1 MSSDSDD
8 AFRVKSLDAQVHVFL
23 TINFVTKIIN
33 KVIAMHQA
41 YVLGLGQSGISA
53 AKLLNADG
61 WQVTISDSNA
71 SPSLEQ
77 RKRSLESEGI
87 AVELGGFPDFAKLIA
102 SGQKV
107 DLVTVSPGVPWDR
120 QEVEQARSLGLD
132 TIGEIELAWRYLKH
146 IPWVGI
152 TGTNGKT
159 TVTSLTAAI
168 FQTAGLK
175 AIACGNIG
183 FPACEIAL
191 QVLQQK
197 IQPDWIIA
205 ELSSYQIESIQTV
218 KPQIGIWTTFT
229 PDHLNRHY
237 TLDAYRDI
245 KASLIDRSTQII
257 LNGDDRFLE
266 NFGAAMWPKAIWTA
280 IDDQVIEAIEGGAYI
295 EKSWVKFRGE
305 QIFPI
310 SHWRLLG
317 IHNRQ
322 NLLMSVAAAKLA
334 GINSEHIDLAISAF
348 QGVPHRLE
356 HICFY
361 EGIAFINDSKATN
374 YDAAEVGLR
383 AVKPPVVLIAG
394 GEPKQGD
401 ASSWL
406 EQIHQKAIAV
416 LLIGKAAP
424 LFAEML
430 EDVGFKNY
438 EIVETIERA
447 VTKAAHI
454 SHSRAHN
461 HPSQPL
467 PTVLFSPAC
476 ASFDQFAN
484 FEQRGDRFRQLCI
497 QICQE
502 LCQE

>member
-1 MSSDSDD
+1 
-8 AFRVKSLDAQVHVFL
+8 
-23 TINFVTKIIN
+23 
-33 KVIAMHQA
+33 MHQA

-53 AKLLNADG
+53 AKLLKADG
-61 WQVTISDSNA
+61 WQVTVSDSQA
-71 SPSLEQ
+71 SASLEQ
-77 RKRSLESEGI
+77 RKQALESAGI
-87 AVELGGFPDFAKLIA
+87 AVELGGFPDFVKIVG
-102 SGQKV
+102 SGQSV
-107 DLVTVSPGVPWDR
+107 DLVTVSPGVPWDCPA
-120 QEVEQARSLGLD
+120 VEQARSLGID

-168 FQTAGLK
+168 FQAAGLK

-191 QVLQQK
+191 QVLQKQL
-197 IQPDWIIA
+197 QPDWIIA

-237 TLDAYRDI
+237 TLEAYRDI
-245 KASLIDRSTQII
+245 KASLIDQSAHIV
-257 LNGDDRFLE
+257 LNGNDPYLE
-266 NFGAAMWPKAIWTA
+266 NFGAAMWPKAIWTG
-280 IDDQVIEAIEGGAYI
+280 IDNQVVEAIADGACI
-295 EKSWVKFRGE
+295 EKGWVKFRGE
-305 QIFPI
+305 PVFPI
-310 SHWRLLG
+310 SHWTLLG
-317 IHNRQ
+317 SHNRQ

-334 GINSEHIDLAISAF
+334 GIEAEHIDFAISNF

-356 HICFY
+356 YVCFY

-394 GEPKQGD
+394 GQPKQGD
-401 ASSWL
+401 ASAWL
-406 EQIHQKAIAV
+406 EQIRQRAIRV
-416 LLIGKAAP
+416 LLIGEAAS

-430 EDVGFKNY
+430 KDVGFKNY
-438 EIVETIERA
+438 EIVDTLENA
-447 VTKAAHI
+447 VKQAAHI
-454 SHSRAHN
+454 AHSRAHN

-484 FEQRGDRFRQLCI
+484 FEQRGDRFRQLC
-497 QICQE
+497 QE
-502 LCQE
+502 LRAAP

>member
-1 MSSDSDD
+1 MP
-8 AFRVKSLDAQVHVFL
+8 
-23 TINFVTKIIN
+23 
-33 KVIAMHQA
+33 QA

-53 AKLLNADG
+53 AKLLKADG
-61 WQVTISDSNA
+61 WQVTISDSNT

-77 RKRSLESEGI
+77 RQQELAAVGI
-87 AVELGGFPDFAKLIA
+87 AVELGGFPDFAKLIEA
-102 SGQKV
+102 GQAV
-107 DLVTVSPGVPWDR
+107 DLVAVSPGVPWDR

-132 TIGEIELAWRYLKH
+132 TVGEIELAWRYLKH

-168 FQTAGLK
+168 FQASGLK

-191 QVLQQK
+191 QVLQQQ
-197 IQPDWIIA
+197 IHPDWIIA
-205 ELSSYQIESIQTV
+205 ELSSYQIESARTV

-237 TLDAYRDI
+237 TLEAYRNI
-245 KASLIDRSTQII
+245 KASLIDRSDHII
-257 LNGDDRFLE
+257 LNGNDPYLV
-266 NFGAAMWPKAIWTA
+266 NFGAAMWPKAIWTGL
-280 IDDQVIEAIEGGAYI
+280 DENVVEAIADGAYI
-295 EKSWVKFRGE
+295 DHGWVKFQSE
-305 QIFPI
+305 PVFPI
-310 SHWRLLG
+310 SHWHLLG
-317 IHNRQ
+317 SHNRQ
-322 NLLMSVAAAKLA
+322 NLLMAVAAAKLA
-334 GINSEHIDLAISAF
+334 GISSEHIDHAISEF

-361 EGIAFINDSKATN
+361 EGIPFINDSKATN

-394 GEPKQGD
+394 GQPKQGD
-401 ASSWL
+401 AKAWL
-406 EQIHQKAIAV
+406 EQIHQRAIAV
-416 LLIGKAAP
+416 LLIGEAAP

-430 EDVGFKNY
+430 KDVGFKDY
-438 EIVETIERA
+438 EIVNTLERA
-447 VTKAAHI
+447 VKQAAHI
-454 SHSRAHN
+454 AHSRAHN

-484 FEQRGDRFRQLCI
+484 FEQRGDRFRQLC
-497 QICQE
+497 QE
-502 LCQE
+502 LS

>member
-1 MSSDSDD
+1 
-8 AFRVKSLDAQVHVFL
+8 
-23 TINFVTKIIN
+23 
-33 KVIAMHQA
+33 MHQA

-53 AKLLNADG
+53 AKLLKADG

-77 RKRSLESEGI
+77 RKRELESEEI
-87 AVELGGFPDFAKLIA
+87 TVKLGGFPDFAQLIEA
-102 SGQKV
+102 GQSV

-120 QEVEQARSLGLD
+120 QEVEQARSLGID

-159 TVTSLTAAI
+159 TVTSLTATI
-168 FQTAGLK
+168 FQAAGLQ

-183 FPACEIAL
+183 LPACEIAL
-191 QVLQQK
+191 QVLQK
-197 IQPDWIIA
+197 EMQPDWIIA

-218 KPQIGIWTTFT
+218 KPQIGLWTTFT

-237 TLDAYRDI
+237 TLENYRDI
-245 KASLIDRSTQII
+245 KASLIDRSNHIV
-257 LNGDDRFLE
+257 LNGNDPFLE
-266 NFGAAMWPKAIWTA
+266 NFGPAMWPKAIWTA
-280 IDDQVIEAIEGGAYI
+280 IDDQVTEANTDGACI
-295 EKSWVKFRGE
+295 EKGWVKFRGE
-305 QIFPI
+305 PVFPI

-317 IHNRQ
+317 SHNRQ
-322 NLLMSVAAAKLA
+322 NLLMSEVAAKLA
-334 GINSEHIDLAISAF
+334 GIASEHIDVAISSF

-383 AVKPPVVLIAG
+383 SVKPPVVLIAG

-401 ASSWL
+401 AGAWL
-406 EQIHQKAIAV
+406 EQIHQRAIAV

-424 LFAEML
+424 LFAKML

-438 EIVETIERA
+438 EIVETLDRA
-447 VTKAAHI
+447 VTKAAHVA
-454 SHSRAHN
+454 HSRAHN

-476 ASFDQFAN
+476 ASFDQFTN
-484 FEQRGDRFRQLCI
+484 FEQRGDRFRQLC
-497 QICQE
+497 QE
-502 LCQE
+502 L

>member
-1 MSSDSDD
+1 MP
-8 AFRVKSLDAQVHVFL
+8 
-23 TINFVTKIIN
+23 
-33 KVIAMHQA
+33 QA

-53 AKLLNADG
+53 AKLLKADS
-61 WQVTISDSNA
+61 WQVTVSDSNA

-77 RKRSLESEGI
+77 RKLDLESEGFT
-87 AVELGGFPDFAKLIA
+87 VELGGFPDFGNLIKIGK
-102 SGQKV
+102 SV
-107 DLVTVSPGVPWDR
+107 DLVVVSPGVPWDR
-120 QEVEQARSLGLD
+120 PEVEQARSLGLD

-168 FQTAGLK
+168 FQTAGLR

-183 FPACEIAL
+183 LPACEIAL
-191 QVLQQK
+191 QVLHKQ

-205 ELSSYQIESIQTV
+205 ELSSYQIESSQSV
-218 KPQIGIWTTFT
+218 KPQIAIWTTFT

-237 TLDAYRDI
+237 TLENYRDI
-245 KASLIDRSTQII
+245 KAKLIDPSSHII
-257 LNGDDRFLE
+257 LNGNDTFLLD
-266 NFGAAMWPKAIWTA
+266 FGAAMWPKALWTS
-280 IDDQVIEAIEGGAYI
+280 IDDYVVEAITSGVAIHDG
-295 EKSWVKFRGE
+295 WVKFRGE
-305 QIFPI
+305 PVFPI
-310 SHWRLLG
+310 SHWHLLG
-317 IHNRQ
+317 RHNRQ

-334 GINSEHIDLAISAF
+334 GITSEHIDRAISEF

-356 HICFY
+356 HIRFY

-374 YDAAEVGLR
+374 YDAAEVGLC

-394 GEPKQGD
+394 GQPKQGD
-401 ASSWL
+401 ASGWL
-406 EQIHQKAIAV
+406 EQIRQRAIAI
-416 LLIGKAAP
+416 LLIGEAAP

-430 EDVGFKNY
+430 KDAGFKNY
-438 EIVETIERA
+438 EIVETLECA
-447 VTKAAHI
+447 VKQAAHI
-454 SHSRAHN
+454 AHTRAHN

-484 FEQRGDRFRQLCI
+484 FEQRGDRFRQLC
-497 QICQE
+497 QE
-502 LCQE
+502 LS

>member
-1 MSSDSDD
+1 
-8 AFRVKSLDAQVHVFL
+8 
-23 TINFVTKIIN
+23 
-33 KVIAMHQA
+33 MHQA

-53 AKLLNADG
+53 AKLLKADG
-61 WQVTISDSNA
+61 WQVTVSDSNA
-71 SPSLEQ
+71 STSLEQ
-77 RKRSLESEGI
+77 RKQALESAGI
-87 AVELGGFPDFAKLIA
+87 AVELGGFPDFAQLIE
-102 SGQKV
+102 SGQSV
-107 DLVTVSPGVPWDR
+107 ELVTVSPGVAWDCPV
-120 QEVEQARSLGLD
+120 VEQARSLGID

-168 FQTAGLK
+168 FQAAGLK

-191 QVLQQK
+191 QVLHKQLK
-197 IQPDWIIA
+197 PDWIIA
-205 ELSSYQIESIQTV
+205 ELSSYQIESTQNV

-237 TLDAYRDI
+237 TLEAYRDI
-245 KASLIDRSTQII
+245 KASLIDQSAHIV
-257 LNGDDRFLE
+257 LNGNDPYLE
-266 NFGAAMWPKAIWTA
+266 NFGAAMWPKAIWTG
-280 IDDQVIEAIEGGAYI
+280 IDDQVVEAIADGACI
-295 EKSWVKFRGE
+295 DKGWVKFRGE
-305 QIFPI
+305 PVFPI
-310 SHWRLLG
+310 SHWQLLG
-317 IHNRQ
+317 SHNRQ

-334 GINSEHIDLAISAF
+334 GIDAKHIDLAISNF

-356 HICFY
+356 HVCFY

-394 GEPKQGD
+394 GQPKQGD
-401 ASSWL
+401 ASAWL
-406 EQIHQKAIAV
+406 EQIRQRAISV
-416 LLIGKAAP
+416 LLIGEAAT

-430 EDVGFKNY
+430 KDVGFKDY
-438 EIVETIERA
+438 AIVDTLENA
-447 VTKAAHI
+447 VRQAAHI
-454 SHSRAHN
+454 AHSRAHN

-484 FEQRGDRFRQLCI
+484 FEQRGDRFRQLC
-497 QICQE
+497 QE
-502 LCQE
+502 LSPEFR

>member
-1 MSSDSDD
+1 
-8 AFRVKSLDAQVHVFL
+8 
-23 TINFVTKIIN
+23 
-33 KVIAMHQA
+33 MHQA

-53 AKLLNADG
+53 AKLLKADG
-61 WQVTISDSNA
+61 WQVTVSDSKA
-71 SPSLEQ
+71 SPNLEQ
-77 RKRSLESEGI
+77 RKQALESEGI
-87 AVELGGFPDFAKLIA
+87 AVELGGFPDFAKLIEV
-102 SGQKV
+102 GQSV
-107 DLVTVSPGVPWDR
+107 DLVVASPGVPWDR
-120 QEVEQARSLGLD
+120 QEVAQARSLNID

-168 FQTAGLK
+168 FQTAGLN

-191 QVLQQK
+191 QVLQKQ

-218 KPQIGIWTTFT
+218 KPQIGIWTTLT

-237 TLDAYRDI
+237 TLEAYRDI
-245 KASLIDRSTQII
+245 KASLINPSVHIV
-257 LNGDDRFLE
+257 LNGNDPYLV

-280 IDDQVIEAIEGGAYI
+280 IDDAVVEAIADGACI
-295 EKSWVKFRGE
+295 DDGWVKFRGE
-305 QIFPI
+305 PVFEI
-310 SHWRLLG
+310 SHWQLLG
-317 IHNRQ
+317 NHNRQ
-322 NLLMSVAAAKLA
+322 NLLMAVAAAKLA
-334 GINSEHIDLAISAF
+334 GIDSKHIDLAISQF

-361 EGIAFINDSKATN
+361 EGTAFINDSKATN

-383 AVKPPVVLIAG
+383 AVKTPVILIAG
-394 GEPKQGD
+394 GQPKQGD
-401 ASSWL
+401 AKAWL
-406 EQIHQKAIAV
+406 EQIHQRAIAV
-416 LLIGKAAP
+416 LLIGEAAT

-430 EDVGFKNY
+430 KDAGFKNY
-438 EIVETIERA
+438 EIVETLECA
-447 VTKAAHI
+447 VKQAAHI
-454 SHSRAHN
+454 AHRRAHN

-484 FEQRGDRFRQLCI
+484 FEQRGDRFRQLC
-497 QICQE
+497 QDLSE
-502 LCQE
+502 KSP

>member
-1 MSSDSDD
+1 
-8 AFRVKSLDAQVHVFL
+8 
-23 TINFVTKIIN
+23 
-33 KVIAMHQA
+33 MHQA

-53 AKLLNADG
+53 AKLLKADG
-61 WQVTISDSNA
+61 WQVIVSDSNA
-71 SPSLEQ
+71 SFSLEQ
-77 RKRSLESEGI
+77 RKQALNLAGI
-87 AVELGGFPDFAKLIA
+87 AVELGGFPDFAKIIE
-102 SGQKV
+102 SGQSV
-107 DLVTVSPGVPWDR
+107 DLVAVSPGVPWDCPA
-120 QEVEQARSLGLD
+120 VEQARSLGID

-168 FQTAGLK
+168 FQAAGLK

-191 QVLQQK
+191 QVLQKQL
-197 IQPDWIIA
+197 QPDWIIA

-237 TLDAYRDI
+237 TLEAYRDI
-245 KASLIDRSTQII
+245 KASLIDQSAHIV
-257 LNGDDRFLE
+257 LNGNDPYLE
-266 NFGAAMWPKAIWTA
+266 NFGAAMWPKAIWTG
-280 IDDQVIEAIEGGAYI
+280 IDNQVVEAITDGACI
-295 EKSWVKFRGE
+295 EKGWVKFRGE
-305 QIFPI
+305 PVFPI
-310 SHWRLLG
+310 SHWTLLG
-317 IHNRQ
+317 SHNRQ

-334 GINSEHIDLAISAF
+334 GIEAEHIDFAISNF

-356 HICFY
+356 HVCFY

-394 GEPKQGD
+394 GQPKQGD
-401 ASSWL
+401 ASAWL
-406 EQIHQKAIAV
+406 EQIRQRAIRV
-416 LLIGKAAP
+416 LLIGEAAS

-430 EDVGFKNY
+430 KDVGFKNY
-438 EIVETIERA
+438 EIVDTLENA
-447 VTKAAHI
+447 VKQAAHI
-454 SHSRAHN
+454 AHSRAHN

-484 FEQRGDRFRQLCI
+484 FEQRGDRFRQLC
-497 QICQE
+497 QE
-502 LCQE
+502 LRAAP

>member
-1 MSSDSDD
+1 
-8 AFRVKSLDAQVHVFL
+8 
-23 TINFVTKIIN
+23 
-33 KVIAMHQA
+33 MHQA

-53 AKLLNADG
+53 AKLLKADG
-61 WQVTISDSNA
+61 WQVTVSDSSV

-77 RKRSLESEGI
+77 RKQVLESEGI
-87 AVELGGFPDFAKLIA
+87 AVELGGFPDFARLIE
-102 SGQKV
+102 SGQNV
-107 DLVTVSPGVPWDR
+107 DLVAVSPGVPWDR
-120 QEVEQARSLGLD
+120 QEVEQARSLGID

-159 TVTSLTAAI
+159 TVTSLTTAI
-168 FQTAGLK
+168 FQEAGLK

-197 IQPDWIIA
+197 LNPDWIIA
-205 ELSSYQIESIQTV
+205 ELSSYQIESAKTV

-237 TLDAYRDI
+237 TLDAYRNI
-245 KASLIDRSTQII
+245 KASLIDQSANII
-257 LNGDDRFLE
+257 LNGNDPYLV
-266 NFGAAMWPKAIWTA
+266 NFGAAMWPKAIWTGL
-280 IDDQVIEAIEGGAYI
+280 DEQVVEAIADGACINEG
-295 EKSWVKFRGE
+295 WVRFRGE
-305 QIFPI
+305 PIFPI
-310 SHWRLLG
+310 SHWQLLG
-317 IHNRQ
+317 KHNRQ
-322 NLLMSVAAAKLA
+322 NLLMAVAAAKLA
-334 GINSEHIDLAISAF
+334 GIDSKHIDLAISSF

-394 GEPKQGD
+394 GQPKQGD
-401 ASSWL
+401 ASAWL
-406 EQIHQKAIAV
+406 EQIHQRAISV
-416 LLIGKAAP
+416 LLIGEAAN

-430 EDVGFKNY
+430 KDTGFKNY
-438 EIVETIERA
+438 QIVETLENA
-447 VTKAAHI
+447 VKQAAHI
-454 SHSRAHN
+454 AHSRAHN

-484 FEQRGDRFRQLCI
+484 FEQRGDRFRQLC
-497 QICQE
+497 QE
-502 LCQE
+502 LCQEFR

>member
-1 MSSDSDD
+1 
-8 AFRVKSLDAQVHVFL
+8 
-23 TINFVTKIIN
+23 
-33 KVIAMHQA
+33 MHQA

-53 AKLLNADG
+53 AKLLKADG
-61 WQVTISDSNA
+61 WQVTVSDSNA

-77 RKRSLESEGI
+77 RKQDLEAEGI
-87 AVELGGFPDFAKLIA
+87 AVQLGEFPDFAKLIEA
-102 SGQKV
+102 GQSI
-107 DLVTVSPGVPWDR
+107 DLVVASPGVPWDR
-120 QEVEQARSLGLD
+120 EEVEQARSLGIV

-168 FQTAGLK
+168 FQAAGLK

-191 QVLQQK
+191 QVLQK
-197 IQPDWIIA
+197 HLHPDWIIA
-205 ELSSYQIESIQTV
+205 ELSSYQIESTQTV
-218 KPQIGIWTTFT
+218 KPMIGIWTTFT

-237 TLDAYRDI
+237 TLESYRDI
-245 KASLIDRSTQII
+245 KARLIDQSTHIVI
-257 LNGDDRFLE
+257 NGNDPYLE
-266 NFGAAMWPKAIWTA
+266 KFGAAMWPKALWTG
-280 IDDQVIEAIEGGAYI
+280 IDEHVIEAIADGACI
-295 EKSWVKFRGE
+295 EKGWVKFRGE
-305 QIFPI
+305 PILPI
-310 SHWRLLG
+310 SHWQLLG
-317 IHNRQ
+317 RHNLQ

-334 GINSEHIDLAISAF
+334 GIDNEHIDLSISNF

-383 AVKPPVVLIAG
+383 AVKTPVVLIAG
-394 GEPKQGD
+394 GQPKQGD
-401 ASSWL
+401 ASAWL
-406 EQIHQKAIAV
+406 EQIHQRAISV
-416 LLIGKAAP
+416 LLIGEAAP
-424 LFAEML
+424 MFAEML
-430 EDVGFKNY
+430 NNVGFKDY
-438 EIVETIERA
+438 QIVNTLENA
-447 VTKAAHI
+447 VKQAAHI
-454 SHSRAHN
+454 AHSRSHN

-484 FEQRGDRFRQLCI
+484 FELRGNRFRQL
-497 QICQE
+497 CQE
-502 LCQE
+502 LCQEFR

>member
-1 MSSDSDD
+1 MP
-8 AFRVKSLDAQVHVFL
+8 
-23 TINFVTKIIN
+23 
-33 KVIAMHQA
+33 QA

-53 AKLLNADG
+53 AKLLKADG
-61 WQVTISDSNA
+61 WQVIVSDSNA
-71 SPSLEQ
+71 SPSLEK
-77 RKRSLESEGI
+77 RKLALESEGI
-87 AVELGGFPDFAKLIA
+87 AVELGAFPDFAKLMEAKQAI
-102 SGQKV
+102 
-107 DLVTVSPGVPWDR
+107 DLVAVSPGVPWDR
-120 QEVEQARSLGLD
+120 PELEQARSLGLD

-168 FQTAGLK
+168 FQAAGLK

-183 FPACEIAL
+183 LPACEIAL
-191 QVLQQK
+191 QVLQNQL
-197 IQPDWIIA
+197 QPDWIIA
-205 ELSSYQIESIQTV
+205 ELSSYQIESSQSV

-237 TLDAYRDI
+237 TLENYRDI
-245 KASLIDRSTQII
+245 KAKLIDPSAHIV
-257 LNGDDRFLE
+257 LNGNDPFLL
-266 NFGAAMWPKAIWTA
+266 NFGAAMWPKALWTS
-280 IDDQVIEAIEGGAYI
+280 IDDQVVEAIADGACI
-295 EKSWVKFRGE
+295 HDSWVKFRGE
-305 QIFPI
+305 PIFPI
-310 SHWRLLG
+310 SHWHLLG
-317 IHNRQ
+317 SHNRQ
-322 NLLMSVAAAKLA
+322 NLLMSVAAAQLA
-334 GINSEHIDLAISAF
+334 GISPEHIDRAISEF

-394 GEPKQGD
+394 GQPKQGD
-401 ASSWL
+401 ASAWL
-406 EQIHQKAIAV
+406 EQIRQRAIAV
-416 LLIGKAAP
+416 LLIGEAAP

-430 EDVGFKNY
+430 RDEGFKNY

-447 VTKAAHI
+447 VKQAAYIAHT
-454 SHSRAHN
+454 RVHN

-484 FEQRGDRFRQLCI
+484 FEQRGDRFRQLC
-497 QICQE
+497 QE
-502 LCQE
+502 LS

>member
-1 MSSDSDD
+1 
-8 AFRVKSLDAQVHVFL
+8 
-23 TINFVTKIIN
+23 
-33 KVIAMHQA
+33 MHQA

-53 AKLLNADG
+53 AKLLKADG
-61 WQVTISDSNA
+61 WQVTVSDSSV

-77 RKRSLESEGI
+77 RKQVLESEGI
-87 AVELGGFPDFAKLIA
+87 AVELGGFPDFARLIE
-102 SGQKV
+102 SGQNV
-107 DLVTVSPGVPWDR
+107 DLVAVSPGVPWDR
-120 QEVEQARSLGLD
+120 QEVEQARSLGID

-159 TVTSLTAAI
+159 TVTSLTTAI
-168 FQTAGLK
+168 FQEAGLK

-197 IQPDWIIA
+197 LNPDWIIA
-205 ELSSYQIESIQTV
+205 ELSSYQIESAKTV

-237 TLDAYRDI
+237 TLDAYRNI
-245 KASLIDRSTQII
+245 KASLIDQSANII
-257 LNGDDRFLE
+257 LNGNDPYLV
-266 NFGAAMWPKAIWTA
+266 NFGAAMWPKAIWTGL
-280 IDDQVIEAIEGGAYI
+280 DEQVVEAIADGACIHEG
-295 EKSWVKFRGE
+295 WVRFRGE
-305 QIFPI
+305 PIFPI
-310 SHWRLLG
+310 SHWQLLG
-317 IHNRQ
+317 KHNRQ
-322 NLLMSVAAAKLA
+322 NLLMAVAAAKLA
-334 GINSEHIDLAISAF
+334 GIDSKHIDLAISSF

-394 GEPKQGD
+394 GQPKQGD
-401 ASSWL
+401 ASAWL
-406 EQIHQKAIAV
+406 EQIHQRAISV
-416 LLIGKAAP
+416 LLIGEAAN

-430 EDVGFKNY
+430 KDTGFKNY
-438 EIVETIERA
+438 QIVETLENA
-447 VTKAAHI
+447 VKQAAHI
-454 SHSRAHN
+454 AHSRAHN

-484 FEQRGDRFRQLCI
+484 FEQRGDRFRQLC
-497 QICQE
+497 QE
-502 LCQE
+502 LCQEFR

>member
-1 MSSDSDD
+1 
-8 AFRVKSLDAQVHVFL
+8 
-23 TINFVTKIIN
+23 
-33 KVIAMHQA
+33 MHQA

-53 AKLLNADG
+53 AKLLKADG
-61 WQVTISDSNA
+61 WQVTVSDSSAN
-71 SPSLEQ
+71 PSLEQ
-77 RKRSLESEGI
+77 RQQALESEGI
-87 AVELGGFPDFAKLIA
+87 AVELGGFPDFTKLIA
-102 SGQKV
+102 AGQSV
-107 DLVTVSPGVPWDR
+107 DLVVVSPGVPWDL
-120 QEVEQARSLGLD
+120 QEVTQARSLGLD
-132 TIGEIELAWRYLKH
+132 TIGEIELAWRYLKQ

-159 TVTSLTAAI
+159 TVTSLTTAI
-168 FQTAGLK
+168 FQAAGLN

-197 IQPDWIIA
+197 LQPDWIIA

-218 KPQIGIWTTFT
+218 KPQIGIWTTLT

-237 TLDAYRDI
+237 TLEAYRDI
-245 KASLIDRSTQII
+245 KASLVDRSAYIV
-257 LNGDDRFLE
+257 LNGNDPYLE
-266 NFGAAMWPKAIWTA
+266 NFGAAMWPKAIWTGL
-280 IDDQVIEAIEGGAYI
+280 DQQVTEAIANGACI
-295 EKSWVKFRGE
+295 TDGWVKFRGE
-305 QIFPI
+305 SIFPI
-310 SHWRLLG
+310 SHWTLLG
-317 IHNRQ
+317 KHNRQ
-322 NLLMSVAAAKLA
+322 NLLMAVAAAKLA
-334 GINSEHIDLAISAF
+334 GIESEHIDIAISNF

-394 GEPKQGD
+394 GQPKQGD
-401 ASSWL
+401 ASAWI
-406 EQIHQKAIAV
+406 EQIRQRAIAV
-416 LLIGKAAP
+416 LLIGEAAP

-430 EDVGFKNY
+430 NDTGFKNY
-438 EIVETIERA
+438 QIVETLENA
-447 VTKAAHI
+447 VTQAAHI
-454 SHSRAHN
+454 AHSRAHN

-484 FEQRGDRFRQLCI
+484 FEQRGDRFRQLC
-497 QICQE
+497 QE
-502 LCQE
+502 LCQEFR

>member
-1 MSSDSDD
+1 
-8 AFRVKSLDAQVHVFL
+8 
-23 TINFVTKIIN
+23 
-33 KVIAMHQA
+33 MHQA

-53 AKLLNADG
+53 AKLLKADG
-61 WQVTISDSNA
+61 WQVIVSDSSA
-71 SPSLEQ
+71 GPSLEQ
-77 RKRSLESEGI
+77 RKQALESEGI
-87 AVELGGFPDFAKLIA
+87 VVELGGFPDFAKLVE
-102 SGQKV
+102 SGQAV
-107 DLVTVSPGVPWDR
+107 DLVAISPGVPWDR
-120 QEVEQARSLGLD
+120 QEVEQARSLGID

-168 FQTAGLK
+168 FQAAGLK

-183 FPACEIAL
+183 LPACEIAL

-197 IQPDWIIA
+197 LEPDWIIA
-205 ELSSYQIESIQTV
+205 ELSSYQIESTKNI

-237 TLDAYRDI
+237 TIEAYRDI
-245 KASLIDRSTQII
+245 KASLIDQSANII
-257 LNGDDRFLE
+257 INGNDPYLV
-266 NFGAAMWPKAIWTA
+266 NFGAAMWPKAIWTGL
-280 IDDQVIEAIEGGAYI
+280 DEQVVESIADGACIHEG
-295 EKSWVKFRGE
+295 WVIFRGE
-305 QIFPI
+305 QILPI
-310 SHWRLLG
+310 SHWHLLG
-317 IHNRQ
+317 KHNRQ
-322 NLLMSVAAAKLA
+322 NLLMAVAAAKLA
-334 GINSEHIDLAISAF
+334 GIDSKHIDIAISNF

-394 GEPKQGD
+394 GQPKQGE
-401 ASSWL
+401 AGAWL
-406 EQIHQKAIAV
+406 EQIHQRAISV
-416 LLIGKAAP
+416 LLIGEAAP

-430 EDVGFKNY
+430 KDVGFKNY
-438 EIVETIERA
+438 QIVETLENA
-447 VTKAAHI
+447 VKQAAHI
-454 SHSRAHN
+454 AHSRAHN

-484 FEQRGDRFRQLCI
+484 FEQRGDRFRQLC
-497 QICQE
+497 QE
-502 LCQE
+502 LCQEFR